1 MIQVDLPFTFG
12 TASLMA
18 AAVERGLRSP
28 KARYFHA
35 RALSLNLA
43 FQGIFVIWLPVFFL
57 VNEFGLQ
64 TSHMW
69 FHGDSLSEYRWLLPV
84 FISLYFATNVAGFQV
99 GAWLSASGRA
109 GTAKAIF
116 WAGTVF
122 TFAWM
127 AVQPYRT
134 LSLGTYAEWQ
144 AGTAPWLWTDPVLT
158 TAVVVEFVGVFAG
171 IYVMYR
177 WLTREAATALVGDG
191 TTRDAVRTSVSSV
204 Q

>member
-43 FQGIFVIWLPVFFL
+43 FQGIFVIWLPVYFL

-69 FHGDSLSEYRWLLPV
+69 FHGDSLSDHPWLLPL
-84 FISLYFATNVAGFQV
+84 FISLYFATNVAGFHV
-99 GAWLSASGRA
+99 GARLSASGQA
-109 GTAKAIF
+109 GIAKAIF

-127 AVQPYRT
+127 GVQPYRT
-134 LSLGTYAEWQ
+134 LSLGTYTEWQ
-144 AGTAPWLWTDPVLT
+144 AGTAPWLWSNPALT
-158 TAVVVEFVGVFAG
+158 AAVVVEFVAVFAG
-171 IYVMYR
+171 IYLMYR
-177 WLTREAATALVGDG
+177 WLTREAAAAVAGDG
-191 TTRDAVRTSVSSV
+191 MAREAVRTSVSSV